1 MSDQINSE
9 GKKLTWAEKEKSK
22 PDPGINPASLRLTQ
36 NFQEGLGVKKRHT
49 LIQVRKPGKQEYIRV
64 HPDPEFSLQ
73 TALLDFNEEG
83 EIYLVDPVLWSQLP
97 GELIPKVLF
106 LTVNR
111 QGGPRLWPIRL
122 PDDEGKLDSWNLSAL
137 QAAEIAKE
145 KWVRVSSNRGA
156 GMYETYEAT
165 GSLAEPEWPDLSFEE
180 ILDIAFRG
188 RYIKDW
194 THPALKKLRGE
205 I

>member
-1 MSDQINSE
+1 MSNQTHSDEQDGASPEE
-9 GKKLTWAEKEKSK
+9 GIPKTDS
-22 PDPGINPASLRLTQ
+22 GINPSSLRLSQ
-36 NFQEGLGVKKRHT
+36 DFNEGLGVKRRHT

-73 TALLDFNEEG
+73 TALLDFNEDG
-83 EIYLVDPVLWSQLP
+83 EIYLVDPSLWPQLP
-97 GELIPKVLF
+97 GELIRKVLY

-111 QGGPRLWPIRL
+111 QGAPRLWPIRL
-122 PDDEGKLDSWNLSAL
+122 PDEEGKLDSWNFSAL

-145 KWVRVSSNRGA
+145 RWVRVSSNRGA

-165 GSLAEPEWPDLSFEE
+165 AELPEPEWPDLPFAS

-194 THPALKKLRGE
+194 DHSALAKLRGE